1 MTTQFTRKQR
11 AECVAHSWTCLDALL
26 CAVAQS
32 LCSWSESLGPIL
44 YNNAQHFKEVSS
56 CQRKHDDLKNR
67 SEILIKPKRYVII
80 QWLKAQYSNFPRRVL
95 TPSIKAAKLN
105 KPGKAIMFK
114 VYLNHQN
121 ALKCYLTLLC
131 CRKQNGFKPNGFKPS
146 VSLITHI
153 NMFSDVPV

>member
-1 MTTQFTRKQR
+1 M
-11 AECVAHSWTCLDALL
+11 S
-26 CAVAQS
+26 QS
-32 LCSWSESLGPIL
+32 LCSWSESLGPVL
-44 YNNAQHFKEVSS
+44 CNNARHLQEVSS
-56 CQRKHDDLKNR
+56 CQQKHDDLKNR

-95 TPSIKAAKLN
+95 TPSIKAAKCN
-105 KPGKAIMFK
+105 KPGKVIMFK

-131 CRKQNGFKPNGFKPS
+131 CRKQTSNFRPNGFKPS

-153 NMFSDVPV
+153 NMFSDVPVCNPDLLYESCSTAEKTGSTQ

>member
-11 AECVAHSWTCLDALL
+11 AECVAHSWTCLVALL

-32 LCSWSESLGPIL
+32 LCSWPESLGPIL

-56 CQRKHDDLKNR
+56 CQQKHDDLKNR
-67 SEILIKPKRYVII
+67 SEILIKPKHYVII
-80 QWLKAQYSNFPRRVL
+80 QWLTAHSNFPRRVL
-95 TPSIKAAKLN
+95 TPSIKAAKRN
-105 KPGKAIMFK
+105 KPGKVIMFI

-121 ALKCYLTLLC
+121 ALKCYFTLLC
-131 CRKQNGFKPNGFKPS
+131 CRKRTSNFKPNEFKPS

-153 NMFSDVPV
+153 NMFSDVPM